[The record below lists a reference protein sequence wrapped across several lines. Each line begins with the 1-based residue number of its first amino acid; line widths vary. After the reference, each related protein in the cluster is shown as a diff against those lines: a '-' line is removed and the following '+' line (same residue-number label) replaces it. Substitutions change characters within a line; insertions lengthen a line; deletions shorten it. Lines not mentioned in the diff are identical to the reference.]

1 MWKVQSTQA
10 RHVNSWV
17 CCNKCKSFSF
27 QGKFI
32 FWENLGQNKPQC
44 IACGIIS
51 NNLKNPICNGCIE
64 YYSMFIDS
72 CEIKKTSYCSSE
84 TKKEVPISILRI
96 LEGGKL
102 FTEDQN
108 RDENQVATWSTLA
121 TTILESAYNHQQKAS
136 TNRLG
141 IPKTTT
147 NTGLQGLNQ
156 FKNLSKAKAIQD
168 ERKAKKAEVQLRDVG
183 IRVVATIDRK
193 SVV

>member
-1 MWKVQSTQA
+1 
-10 RHVNSWV
+10 
-17 CCNKCKSFSF
+17 
-27 QGKFI
+27 
-32 FWENLGQNKPQC
+32 
-44 IACGIIS
+44 
-51 NNLKNPICNGCIE
+51 
-64 YYSMFIDS
+64 MFIDS

-108 RDENQVATWSTLA
+108 RDENQVATRSTLA

-183 IRVVATIDRK
+183 IRVVATIWK
-193 SVV
+193 SDSDKNKLTQVSMSLHDHQSGYFVFLTIEI